1 MLYKLTGFFN
11 PTVTHPTFL
20 TPIFL
25 SGNRS
30 YVQELDDDGRTL
42 AFHPT
47 EIVSAD
53 LIGLPQSP
61 APDFIQT
68 EGEDGYWAFQ
78 ASATGAVLHGR
89 GKDMMR
95 SLKDCLDDPAVLAS
109 PFVHLDIVRFVGDRS
124 REATALRRVFDDL
137 ALHSREDAE
146 FWRDLSILLP
156 AVKDGLRGMKDDAVS
171 EELYERF
178 VRIASVRVED
188 KTPFLLMGQALYDF
202 VHNRRPKFRTAMRE
216 PNRLARIFDLKDLTP
231 KPRPGGPK
239 GVSLEPQSGQTP
251 DTDDAPAPTRR
262 GTGKSLLSLLRD
274 VVKELEDDIRRRLD
288 RDPALNAPLDREW
301 TDAREVGRTATGFQE
316 WREGEITQAAVHWVL
331 SAVFVRFL
339 EDNRL
344 IDEIWLSGP
353 TAERREAARGLH
365 QGFVRRNPSL
375 SDREYLLDAF
385 QAVAGM
391 PGMGPLFDPRH
402 NPVWRLQPTG
412 DGAAALIGFFQKVDT
427 ASGALLFDLTRPDLN
442 TRFLGDLYQDLSDAT
457 RARYALLQTPEFVEE
472 FILDRTL
479 EPAVAEY
486 GLTGFRIIDPTCG
499 SGHFLLGAFHR
510 LLEHWRTE
518 EPNTPPRALVQ
529 RALGSVHGV
538 DLNPFAVAIARFRLL
553 ITALAA
559 SGIHRLEDAPD
570 FPLNLAI
577 GDSLLHGRHF
587 GQMDLSL
594 QLDDTDHAKTLRH
607 VYHAEDPEALARILG
622 QQYHAVVGNPPY
634 ITVKDKALN
643 QAYRER
649 FSSCHRAYALSVPFI
664 ERFFDLAMDG
674 RVERS
679 IKDKIENYFEN
690 YESIKAS
697 MPDGENV
704 MIGKG
709 PPSFAGHV
717 GLIVSNSFMKRE
729 FGKKLIES
737 VLPQFDLT
745 DIVDTTGASIPGHGT
760 PTCILF
766 GRNRAPLGE
775 TIKALLGKK
784 GGPSIIADPAHGQVW
799 TAILDQIDNVPS
811 ESEFITATTFPRTV
825 YARHPWSI
833 GGGERLN

>member
-1 MLYKLTGFFN
+1 MTGFFN

-25 SGNRS
+25 SGNQW

-61 APDFIQT
+61 APDIIQT

-78 ASATGAVLHGR
+78 ASATGTVLHGR
-89 GKDMMR
+89 GKDMTR
-95 SLKDCLDDPAVLAS
+95 SLKGCLDDPAVLAS
-109 PFVHLDIVRFVGDRS
+109 PFVHLDIVRFVGDRD
-124 REATALRRVFDDL
+124 REEAALRRVFEDL

-156 AVKDGLRGMKDDAVS
+156 AVKDGLRGMKDEAVS

-178 VRIASVRVED
+178 VRIASVRVEG
-188 KTPFLLMGQALYDF
+188 KTPFLLTGQALYDF
-202 VHNRRPKFRTAMRE
+202 IHNRRPTFRTAMRE
-216 PNRLARIFDLKDLTP
+216 PNRLARIFDLNDVTP
-231 KPRPGGPK
+231 KARPGGPK

-251 DTDDAPAPTRR
+251 DTADTADDASAPARR
-262 GTGKSLLSLLRD
+262 GTGKSRLSLLRD
-274 VVKELEDDIRRRLD
+274 LVKTLEVNIRERLD
-288 RDPALNAPLDREW
+288 DDPTLNAPLDREW
-301 TDAREVGRTATGFQE
+301 TDAREVGRTAISFQE
-316 WREGEITQAAVHWVL
+316 WRKGEITQAAVHWVL

-344 IDEIWLSGP
+344 IDDIWLSGP
-353 TAERREAARGLH
+353 TAERREAARDHH
-365 QGFVRRNPSL
+365 QEFVRRNPSL
-375 SDREYLLDAF
+375 SDRDYLLDAF
-385 QAVAGM
+385 QTVAGL

-412 DGAAALIGFFQKVDT
+412 DGAEALIDFFQKPDP
-427 ASGALLFDLTRPDLN
+427 ASAALLFDLTRPDLN
-442 TRFLGDLYQDLSDAT
+442 TRFLGDLYQDLSEAT

-479 EPAVAEY
+479 EPAVREY
-486 GLTGFRIIDPTCG
+486 GLTDFRIIDPTCG

-510 LLEHWRTE
+510 LLDHWRTE
-518 EPNTPPRALVQ
+518 DPNAPPRAWVQ

-553 ITALAA
+553 IAALAA

-594 QLDDTDHAKTLRH
+594 QRDNTNHAKTLRH

-622 QQYHAVVGNPPY
+622 QQYHAVVGNPPF

-649 FSSCHRAYALSVPFI
+649 FSSCHRAYALSAPFI

-674 RVERS
+674 RLQWMRLT
-679 IKDKIENYFEN
+679 KADGT
-690 YESIKAS
+690 ESLVRPGDHLKRATVWGCLTS
-697 MPDGENV
+697 
-704 MIGKG
+704 
-709 PPSFAGHV
+709 PSLVTSA
-717 GLIVSNSFMKRE
+717 
-729 FGKKLIES
+729 
-737 VLPQFDLT
+737 
-745 DIVDTTGASIPGHGT
+745 
-760 PTCILF
+760 
-766 GRNRAPLGE
+766 
-775 TIKALLGKK
+775 
-784 GGPSIIADPAHGQVW
+784 
-799 TAILDQIDNVPS
+799 
-811 ESEFITATTFPRTV
+811 
-825 YARHPWSI
+825 
-833 GGGERLN
+833 